1 MRRLLVLLAL
11 ATATCSPLPAQEAQS
26 SQPLMV
32 PLSLCEEQLTLLE
45 QTAQQ
50 ELAQQES
57 EWQARLTR
65 LASDY
70 EQRLRRAVEAAAA
83 DTARPLM
90 VELAG
95 VRAERDSW
103 KAAVVNARVTSFA
116 GWLFGAA
123 CLGLLVVSWVTN

>member
-123 CLGLLVVSWVTN
+123 CLGLLVVSLVTN